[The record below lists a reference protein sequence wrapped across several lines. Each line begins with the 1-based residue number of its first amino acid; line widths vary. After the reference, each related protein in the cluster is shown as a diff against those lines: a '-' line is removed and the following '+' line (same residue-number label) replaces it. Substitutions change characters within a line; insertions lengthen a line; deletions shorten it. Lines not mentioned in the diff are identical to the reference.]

1 MADILLNAS
10 LVLCWIA
17 VILMQQT
24 IRKLK
29 CRIDDNKMLINDL
42 YRIDDERLLHSET
55 DGK

>member
-29 CRIDDNKMLINDL
+29 QKVDDNKMLINDL
-42 YRIDDERLLHSET
+42 YRIFDEQILN
-55 DGK
+55 DK

>member
-1 MADILLNAS
+1 MVDILLNAS

-29 CRIDDNKMLINDL
+29 QKVDDNKMLIDDL
-42 YRIDDERLLHSET
+42 YRIDDERLL
-55 DGK
+55 KNKK